1 THMETTA
8 YAITAIFCLLFIA
21 AAIAL
26 IQYRE
31 RYLKAEE
38 QKAVLEKKYR
48 TTEHMLS
55 RLIAEKTALQARFE
69 DALGDIKVLTITNP
83 EQKEGESD
91 ASHARRCRMTIGNKA
106 AQYAEISMQTTTL
119 RICITN

>member
-1 THMETTA
+1 METTA

-38 QKAVLEKKYR
+38 QKAVLEKKHR

>member
-1 THMETTA
+1 METTA

-31 RYLKAEE
+31 RCMKAEE
-38 QKAVLEKKYR
+38 QKTMLEKKYR
-48 TTEHMLS
+48 TTEHIVS

-69 DALGDIKVLTITNP
+69 DALGDIKVLTVTNP
-83 EQKEGESD
+83 EQKEGETD
-91 ASHARRCRMTIGNKA
+91 ARYAQRCRMTIGNKA

-119 RICITN
+119 RICINN

>member
-1 THMETTA
+1 MGTTT
-8 YAITAIFCLLFIA
+8 YAIIAIFCLLFIA

-26 IQYRE
+26 IHYRE
-31 RYLKAEE
+31 RCMKAEE
-38 QKAVLEKKYR
+38 QKTMLEKKYR
-48 TTEHMLS
+48 TTEHTVS

-69 DALGDIKVLTITNP
+69 DAIGDIKVLTVTNP
-83 EQKEGESD
+83 ERKEGESD
-91 ASHARRCRMTIGNKA
+91 ASHARRCRMSIGNKA

>member
-1 THMETTA
+1 METTA

-38 QKAVLEKKYR
+38 QKTMLEKKYR
-48 TTEHMLS
+48 TTEHIVS

-69 DALGDIKVLTITNP
+69 DALGDIKVLTVTNP

-106 AQYAEISMQTTTL
+106 AQYAKISMQTTTL

>member
-1 THMETTA
+1 M
-8 YAITAIFCLLFIA
+8 
-21 AAIAL
+21 
-26 IQYRE
+26 
-31 RYLKAEE
+31 KAEE
-38 QKAVLEKKYR
+38 QKTMLEKKYR
-48 TTEHMLS
+48 TTEHTVS

-69 DALGDIKVLTITNP
+69 DALGNIKVLTVTNP

>member
-1 THMETTA
+1 METTA

-38 QKAVLEKKYR
+38 QKTMLEKKYR
-48 TTEHMLS
+48 TTEHTVS
-55 RLIAEKTALQARFE
+55 RLIAERTALQSKL
-69 DALGDIKVLTITNP
+69 DDTLGDIKVLTFTSP
-83 EQKEGESD
+83 ERKEGESD

-119 RICITN
+119 RICINN